1 MKSTQNQMNSTMR
14 DWNVDHVDPCSN
26 HLLSV
31 SKYPSRNQQL
41 NTRSQQFDSYQSTGD
56 LTSLDGH
63 WTGGCQYQESL
74 VLPQKKLTQ
83 RLQCGAPKIA
93 KLVNITPIS
102 LWFIIF
108 ITIVNGV
115 YKPTYNWGGPHC
127 GKALKK
133 PHNQPR
139 STQALQWRE
148 QLLRRKNVS
157 LLSLSLTLVHCGL
170 TPQMD
175 LGNGLTKSHGCLK
188 WGGKRSKNSWM
199 IPDSGD
205 FWCWKLSWKPVSSY
219 FCWVDDLWSPK
230 SGHPLVNP

>member
-102 LWFIIF
+102 LWL
-108 ITIVNGV
+108 ITIF
-115 YKPTYNWGGPHC
+115 KGGINHSQSWVVC
-127 GKALKK
+127 
-133 PHNQPR
+133 HIYH
-139 STQALQWRE
+139 
-148 QLLRRKNVS
+148 
-157 LLSLSLTLVHCGL
+157 TLV
-170 TPQMD
+170 
-175 LGNGLTKSHGCLK
+175 KSHEITIK
-188 WGGKRSKNSWM
+188 S
-199 IPDSGD
+199 P
-205 FWCWKLSWKPVSSY
+205 LSPN
-219 FCWVDDLWSPK
+219 FQ
-230 SGHPLVNP
+230 

>member
-102 LWFIIF
+102 LWFMVL

-115 YKPTYNWGGPHC
+115 YKPTNITGGPHIVEDFPSF
-127 GKALKK
+127 L
-133 PHNQPR
+133 
-139 STQALQWRE
+139 
-148 QLLRRKNVS
+148 
-157 LLSLSLTLVHCGL
+157 
-170 TPQMD
+170 
-175 LGNGLTKSHGCLK
+175 
-188 WGGKRSKNSWM
+188 NSSSS
-199 IPDSGD
+199 IQFVD
-205 FWCWKLSWKPVSSY
+205 FWFQQLDGWTSY
-219 FCWVDDLWSPK
+219 SDR
-230 SGHPLVNP
+230 